1 MNFWIIAA
9 VLLGVA
15 AAAMCWPLLGG
26 AGKDR
31 VTGILVVLAMPLI
44 GLSMYNVIGTP
55 DAIGMSAATPQSS
68 AQAQAQM
75 PHAAEG
81 GEMEMLLQQLQQRLA
96 ENPNDAEG
104 WVVLGRTLK
113 SQQRFAEALAA
124 LENANRTMPD
134 QPTIMVELAEA
145 KLFASGNPVITA
157 DIRQLLEG
165 AIAIEPHQQKG
176 LWLLGMADAE
186 DGNYAGAIA
195 TWQSLLGLLEPGS
208 GSYERVNAQIAEAQ
222 GLLGQ
227 PVLTLPDAEQE
238 AAPDQQIAPQP
249 TGPVSVAEG
258 GIPVTIGIAPELTG
272 TVPGNAPLFVFIHPA
287 GGAGMPLAVKRLA
300 ASTFPMS
307 LNFTDADL
315 LQQGNSLQN
324 FEKLDISARIALG
337 GGVNPMPG
345 DIQANKVTVDTM
357 AVERVTLQL
366 DQRIQ

>member
-9 VLLGVA
+9 ALLAIAG
-15 AAAMCWPLLGG
+15 AAMCWPLFGG

-31 VTGILVVLAMPLI
+31 VTGVLVLLAMPLI
-44 GLSMYNVIGTP
+44 GLPLYNVIGTP
-55 DAIGMSAATPQSS
+55 DAIGMPAATPQPSG
-68 AQAQAQM
+68 QAQAQM

-96 ENPNDAEG
+96 ENPNDTEG

-113 SQQRFAEALAA
+113 SQQRFAEAQTA
-124 LENANRTMPD
+124 LENANRTMPG

-145 KLFASGNPVITA
+145 RLFASGNPVITT
-157 DIRQLLEG
+157 DIRQLLEN

-186 DGNYAGAIA
+186 GGNYAGAIA

-222 GLLGQ
+222 GMLGQ
-227 PVLTLPDAEQE
+227 PVLEVPIPDEDVV
-238 AAPDQQIAPQP
+238 PDLEIAPQSVEP
-249 TGPVSVAEG
+249 MTVAEG
-258 GIPVTIGIAPELTG
+258 GIPVTIGIATELAG
-272 TVPGNAPLFVFIHPA
+272 SVPGNAPLFVFIHPA
-287 GGAGMPLAVKRLA
+287 GGAGMPLAVKRLP
-300 ASTFPMS
+300 ASGFPMS

-324 FEKLDISARIALG
+324 FEQLDVSARIALG

-345 DIQANKVTVDTM
+345 DIQAAKVTVDTK
-357 AVERVTLQL
+357 AVEAISLQL

>member
-9 VLLGVA
+9 ALLAIAG
-15 AAAMCWPLLGG
+15 AAMCWPLFGG

-31 VTGILVVLAMPLI
+31 VTGVLVLLAMPLL
-44 GLSMYNVIGTP
+44 GLSLYYAIGTP
-55 DAIGMSAATPQSS
+55 DAIGMAAATPQPS
-68 AQAQAQM
+68 AQAQVQM

-124 LENANRTMPD
+124 LENANRTLPD
-134 QPTIMVELAEA
+134 TPTIMVELAEA
-145 KLFASGNPVITA
+145 RLFASGNPVITD

-186 DGNYAGAIA
+186 NGNYTGAIA

-208 GSYERVNAQIAEAQ
+208 GSYQRVNAQIAEAQ
-222 GLLGQ
+222 GMLGQ
-227 PVLTLPDAEQE
+227 PALTPADPEQE
-238 AAPDQQIAPQP
+238 VAPQP
-249 TGPVSVAEG
+249 AGPVTVAEG
-258 GIPVTIGIAPELTG
+258 GIPVTVFIAQEMTG
-272 TVPGNAPLFVFIHPA
+272 TIPGNAPLFVFIHPA
-287 GGAGMPLAVKRLA
+287 GGAGMPLAVKRLP
-300 ASTFPMS
+300 ASGFPMS

-324 FEKLDISARIALG
+324 FEQLDISARIALG
-337 GGVNPMPG
+337 GGVNPTPG
-345 DIQANKVTVDTM
+345 DIQAARVTVDTK
-357 AVERVTLQL
+357 AVEAVTLQL